1 MSSRAIPKLAL
12 LAGVV
17 TLCVLIGLAFQRQ
30 SEPEQ
35 ATLAAQTQ
43 GIKPAMSQTE
53 DRTHRDLDERGNTL
67 WSVPLAALTTTRE
80 RPIFIST
87 RRARL
92 TAVKSSPFQTS
103 TSAQPPFTLVGAIAG
118 ETDGIGIF
126 QDGTTKGVIRLK
138 PGESYA
144 GWVLQTLKPRE
155 AILRNEQRNAV
166 LAIPNPTLK

>member
-1 MSSRAIPKLAL
+1 MSSRAIPKPAL

-17 TLCVLIGLAFQRQ
+17 ALCVLIGLASQRQ
-30 SEPEQ
+30 SEPER

-53 DRTHRDLDERGNTL
+53 DRAHRDLDERGNTL
-67 WSVPLAALTTTRE
+67 WSIPLVALTTTRE
-80 RPIFIST
+80 RPIFISK

-92 TAVKSSPFQTS
+92 TAVKSSTLQTS
-103 TSAQPPFTLVGAIAG
+103 PSAQPPFTLVGAIAG